1 MGEGERKTLVIV
13 AGATAVGKTAVA
25 ISLARH
31 FQTEIISADSR
42 QLFRELTIGTAKPSP
57 AEQALVPHHF
67 VDSHSIAEKY
77 DAAQFA
83 IDAGKRIDSLFK
95 TYDKVVMCGGSGL
108 YIRAVTEGFD
118 DIPQIPP
125 EIRQELIQQ
134 YHHHGLN
141 WLQQQMETNDPAHL
155 ATIDQMNP
163 HRLIR
168 ALEVKIGT
176 GKSIAYFQQ
185 KRRKVHPFNII
196 KIGLDLP
203 REILYERINTRMD
216 QMIAQGLFSEA
227 EELYSY
233 REHQALKTVGYQE
246 IFDYIEGKYDYEEA
260 VRLLKQNSRRYAKRQ
275 LTWFRRD
282 PEMNWFHPGQ
292 LQEMIAFIEQ
302 SKVES

>member
-1 MGEGERKTLVIV
+1 MGEHEGKTLVIV
-13 AGATAVGKTAVA
+13 AGPTAVGKTAVA
-25 ISLARH
+25 ISLAQH
-31 FQTEIISADSR
+31 FHTEIVSADSR

-77 DAAQFA
+77 DAAQFG
-83 IDAGKRIDSLFK
+83 IDAGNRIETLFK

-108 YIRAVTEGFD
+108 YIRAVVEGFD
-118 DIPQIPP
+118 DIPQIAP
-125 EIRQELIQQ
+125 EIRQDLIRQ
-134 YHHHGLN
+134 YHQHGLN
-141 WLQQQMETNDPAHL
+141 WLQEQMQTNDPEHF
-155 ATIDQMNP
+155 ATIDQQNP

-168 ALEVKIGT
+168 ALEVKAGT
-176 GKSIAYFQQ
+176 GNSISYFQQ
-185 KRRKVHPFNII
+185 KRKKVHPFNII
-196 KIGLDLP
+196 RIGLDLP

-216 QMIAQGLFSEA
+216 QMIAQGLFAEA
-227 EELYSY
+227 EGLFSY

-282 PEMNWFHPGQ
+282 TEMKWFHPGQ
-292 LQEMIAFIEQ
+292 LHEMIAFIEQ